1 MSWIE
6 LAPTVGAAFLA
17 SLVECVEAAT
27 IVLAIG
33 TVRGW
38 KSAFVGTGLAL
49 VALVVLV
56 AALGPALA
64 HLPEQ
69 ALQLFVGMLLLL
81 FGMRWL
87 RKAILRSAGIIALH
101 DEDAVFR
108 SETANLKLARAT
120 ERWGVEPIATATAFK
135 GVLLE
140 GVEVAFLVL
149 AVAAGSPALV
159 MPAALGA
166 LAAALLVTIAA
177 VAVHKPLSR
186 VPENTLKF
194 AVGVII
200 SAFGIFWTGEGL
212 GIEWPGHDLALFGI
226 AAVLLAAALAGVRL
240 AAAPGLVREAR

>member
-1 MSWIE
+1 MNWIE

-27 IVLAIG
+27 IVLAVG

-101 DEDAVFR
+101 DEEAVFR

-159 MPAALGA
+159 VPAALGA
-166 LAAALLVTIAA
+166 LAAALLVLVVA

-194 AVGVII
+194 VVGVII

-212 GIEWPGHDLALFGI
+212 GIAWPGHDLALFGI
-226 AAVLLAAALAGVRL
+226 AAVLLAAALAGVRF
-240 AAAPGLVREAR
+240 AAAPGLLREAR